1 MRGRS
6 VSTET
11 TSIVGA
17 AVAMAGDVTAPGT
30 PNAGSVVLRSVTVGL
45 DTDVGQRFVIDC
57 ARNTE
62 GLIPDAEIRSKYG
75 LGDQDWERLAGNKPL
90 LQAVREERERRIANG
105 DAAREGAQRHFAKAP
120 TVLGDILTDNLVSPR
135 HRIEAAKELRQVAG
149 NGPDT
154 ASGAGEKFVITI
166 NLGADEKLVYE
177 KEVAPRQPS
186 LSDEGELL

>member
-1 MRGRS
+1 
-6 VSTET
+6 VSTKT
-11 TSIVGA
+11 KSIITA
-17 AVAMAGDVTAPGT
+17 AVAMADDVIDHPGT
-30 PNAGSVVLRSVTVGL
+30 PNAGSVVLRGVKVAL
-45 DTDVGQRFVIDC
+45 DTEVGRTFVIDC

-62 GLIPDAEIRSKYG
+62 RLIPDPEIKTKYG
-75 LGDQDWERLAGNKPL
+75 LSDRDWERLAGNKPL
-90 LQAVREERERRIANG
+90 LQAIRAERERRIANG
-105 DAAREGAQRHFAKAP
+105 DAAREAAQRHFAKAP
-120 TVLGDILTDNLVSPR
+120 TILGDILTDNLVSPR

-186 LSDEGELL
+186 LSDEGELP